1 MTYVPG
7 LRVRIPVA
15 INEPR
20 TDGDFCA
27 IREFFELQYLATDQ
41 SISMTRKRTRRRS
54 IIYCAKRWPNRAV
67 STMPGVQQE
76 LR

>member
-20 TDGDFCA
+20 TDGDFYA
-27 IREFFELQYLATDQ
+27 IRFFDLQYLATDR
-41 SISMTRKRTRRRS
+41 SISMTRRRS
-54 IIYCAKRWPNRAV
+54 IIYCDKRNRAV
-67 STMPGVQQE
+67 SAMPAVQLE